1 LFKPNKLDY
10 FDALISDTVLI
21 DTGQSVIKKL
31 LIAQFLWEKNS
42 HTTLLLES
50 YRKIFGFNYFTEDYI
65 LNLSNFSSVPL
76 LDYWN
81 LSTYLKKSFS
91 HQICIAN
98 SGAVNVL
105 DHLPSEILSQHYPIV
120 YGLDRYLKNNA
131 KPLAV
136 ICRPGL
142 GAILECLSSGITP
155 ILIESNDFEL
165 NNNLQIC
172 VKNNWAVTLKDF
184 LNVPFFHRVDY
195 LVNFNQSSNPPV
207 FIQSGAYVQEY
218 LLPALGF

>member
-1 LFKPNKLDY
+1 
-10 FDALISDTVLI
+10 
-21 DTGQSVIKKL
+21 
-31 LIAQFLWEKNS
+31 
-42 HTTLLLES
+42 
-50 YRKIFGFNYFTEDYI
+50 
-65 LNLSNFSSVPL
+65 
-76 LDYWN
+76 
-81 LSTYLKKSFS
+81 
-91 HQICIAN
+91 
-98 SGAVNVL
+98 L